1 MSEYIISYIM
11 IVIELISYILFF
23 NIFCN
28 KRKINI
34 KGYEVIIIFGL
45 SIIDFFLYN
54 FNRYFI
60 ENIYLK
66 FIYVIIVMSAVMWL
80 IYNVKVYKS
89 VILTILLMAIG
100 VISDYIV
107 LLISMGV
114 YGGLEKNEP
123 EYIIQG
129 TLLAILGK
137 GLYLLC
143 INLIGF
149 FIKCK
154 SSNFLNEK
162 QWIKIL
168 VIPSLSIISIITL
181 IDAVGGIS
189 NIQLEKSSIIVA
201 IMLVVMNIAIF
212 YIINDILVKDN
223 EIRINQENQLKM
235 KSELDK
241 YNEISK
247 YYEYYRKQNHEYKN
261 RIICIE
267 TLLHNKNYD
276 ELDIYLK
283 ELGEDIRNF
292 PDAIDTGNTI
302 VNVIVNTKLQEAEK
316 NNILFIAKLDNLK
329 YLNLSDDDTVVLFS
343 NLINNAIEAAKE
355 SEKRTIKLK
364 ISHEHNETIIAI
376 VNTYNGIINDDLKTS
391 KDDSYLHGVGINN
404 IISIVDKYNGI
415 HYIKYNE
422 SEFTFIISLPQ

>member
-212 YIINDILVKDN
+212 YIINDILVKDK
-223 EIRINQENQLKM
+223 EIRINRENQLKM
-235 KSELDK
+235 ESELDK

-316 NNILFIAKLDNLK
+316 NNILFITKLDNLK

>member
-123 EYIIQG
+123 GYIIQG

-316 NNILFIAKLDNLK
+316 NNILFITKLDNLK

>member
-11 IVIELISYILFF
+11 IVVELISYILFF

-28 KRKINI
+28 KRQINI
-34 KGYEVIIIFGL
+34 KGYEVTIIFSL

-66 FIYVIIVMSAVMWL
+66 FSYVIIVMSAVMWL

-114 YGGLEKNEP
+114 YGSLEKYEP

-149 FIKCK
+149 FIKYK

-201 IMLVVMNIAIF
+201 IMLVVMNISIF

-223 EIRINQENQLKM
+223 EIRINRENQLKM
-235 KSELDK
+235 ESELDK

-316 NNILFIAKLDNLK
+316 NNILFITKLDNLK

-364 ISHEHNETIIAI
+364 ISHEHDETIIAI

>member
-114 YGGLEKNEP
+114 YGGLEKNQP

-212 YIINDILVKDN
+212 YIINDILVKDK
-223 EIRINQENQLKM
+223 EIRINRENQLKM
-235 KSELDK
+235 ESELDK

-316 NNILFIAKLDNLK
+316 NNILFITKLDNLK

>member
-316 NNILFIAKLDNLK
+316 NNILFITKLDNLK